1 MLHFCGCTVASNTN
15 RYKLML
21 MKRKRERGGGK
32 GGRESKR
39 RDKQAES
46 GEKGIRRNHNVS
58 FFWAPRRQ
66 AEM

>member
-1 MLHFCGCTVASNTN
+1 
-15 RYKLML
+15 